1 MRLKSSVN
9 VPYSFGFWAAG
20 SCLTDTGAGAAGTGA
35 GAADDDAA
43 AQPEDAAGE
52 FPKQSLLKMD
62 TGAGAAG
69 TGAGAAQSLLKIPA
83 SMFFLSRKSFA
94 KRCEASSPPLLVR
107 DTFSA
112 EFEPRSIGQKTY
124 SRDSPPAE
132 NVSRS
137 MPPAPK
143 AHWAPLVVTRFRP
156 TSSHAPPAQNRVLI
170 HAARAEG
177 VLGAMGRDTFPAE
190 IAPRPTGQ
198 KSPLS

>member
-1 MRLKSSVN
+1 MDTDA
-9 VPYSFGFWAAG
+9 GAAG
-20 SCLTDTGAGAAGTGA
+20 TSAGAADDDAAAQPEDAASEFPRQSLLKMDTGAGAAGTGA

-43 AQPEDAAGE
+43 AQPDDAAGE
-52 FPKQSLLKMD
+52 LPRQN
-62 TGAGAAG
+62 
-69 TGAGAAQSLLKIPA
+69 LLKIPA
-83 SMFFLSRKSFA
+83 SMFLLSRKSFA
-94 KRCEASSPPLLVR
+94 KHCDASSSPLLVR

-156 TSSHAPPAQNRVLI
+156 TSSHAPPAQKRVPI